1 MLLYVAKETADM
13 IKDLEMR
20 ITWWALTP
28 LLEADRGRFDREEV
42 NVTTKAK
49 CYAAGFEDWG
59 RGHE

>member
-1 MLLYVAKETADM
+1 M

-20 ITWWALTP
+20 ITWQALTP